1 MGRRPLLQMHIST
14 LEDESQSSAKTYNV
28 FAGTSFSASAAELA
42 TPSVPTRD
50 ALEARIAVVER
61 AEDLGA
67 IATSIRAILKLVRP

>member
-1 MGRRPLLQMHIST
+1 
-14 LEDESQSSAKTYNV
+14 V
-28 FAGTSFSASAAELA
+28 FAGTSFSASTAELA
-42 TPSVPTRD
+42 TPTVPTRD